1 MRGGINME
9 PKTCDNLLHYY
20 NGLLEGKE
28 KDAFEKHLKQ
38 CDACQEEW
46 TEWQDL
52 TADLPYLSEEAQPPI
67 GMKERILTNVTADDS
82 SLTQQETQ
90 TGVKTDEVA
99 TKISPIS
106 KRKPKPWVQ
115 GLLAAGLL
123 LSLGTNAY
131 LYNENNKNEQVIQE
145 QVNKTFKTVQLASEE
160 TKSTG
165 VASMVK
171 ENGKMNLVVQSNNL
185 TQVKGTETY
194 QVWLIEGDKPYRAG
208 TFTPDEN
215 GNGAVVFPVKF
226 EGEHNWDA
234 VAISH
239 EPTPN
244 SKKPVGTIVMAS
256 NL

>member
-1 MRGGINME
+1 ME
-9 PKTCDNLLHYY
+9 QKTCDNLLEYY

-46 TEWQDL
+46 AEWQDL
-52 TADLPYLSEEAQPPI
+52 TADLPYLSEEAQPPV
-67 GMKERILTNVTADDS
+67 GMKERILTNVTAS
-82 SLTQQETQ
+82 NSNFKHEEKQS
-90 TGVKTDEVA
+90 VNKTEEFPAKV
-99 TKISPIS
+99 SPITQ
-106 KRKPKPWVQ
+106 RKSKPWMQ

-131 LYNENNKNEQVIQE
+131 LFNENNKNEQVIEE
-145 QVNKTFKTVQLASEE
+145 QINKTFKTVQLASEE
-160 TKSTG
+160 TDSTG
-165 VASMVK
+165 VASMVQ
-171 ENGKMNLVVQSNNL
+171 ENDTMNLVVQTNNL

>member
-1 MRGGINME
+1 ME
-9 PKTCDNLLHYY
+9 QKTCDNLLEYY
-20 NGLLEGKE
+20 NGMLEGKE

-46 TEWQDL
+46 AEWQDL

-67 GMKERILTNVTADDS
+67 GMKERILTNVTASNS
-82 SLTQQETQ
+82 SFTHQEKQ
-90 TGVKTDEVA
+90 SVNKTDEFT
-99 TKISPIS
+99 TKVSPIPQ
-106 KRKPKPWVQ
+106 RKSKPWIQ

-131 LYNENNKNEQVIQE
+131 LFNENNKNEQVIEE
-145 QVNKTFKTVQLASEE
+145 QINKTFKTVQLASEE
-160 TKSTG
+160 TDSTG

-171 ENGKMNLVVQSNNL
+171 ENDTMNLVVQTNNL

>member
-1 MRGGINME
+1 ME
-9 PKTCDNLLHYY
+9 QKTCDNLLEYY

-28 KDAFEKHLKQ
+28 KEAFEKHLKQ

-46 TEWQDL
+46 AEWQDL

-67 GMKERILTNVTADDS
+67 GMKERILTNVTASDS
-82 SLTQQETQ
+82 SLTHKETQ
-90 TGVKTDEVA
+90 PVRKIEEFT
-99 TKISPIS
+99 TKVSPMTQ
-106 KRKPKPWVQ
+106 RKSKPWMQ

-131 LYNENNKNEQVIQE
+131 LFNENNKNEQVIEE
-145 QVNKTFKTVQLASEE
+145 QINKTFKTVQLASEE
-160 TKSTG
+160 TDSTG

-171 ENGKMNLVVQSNNL
+171 ENDTMNLVVQTNNL

>member
-1 MRGGINME
+1 ME
-9 PKTCDNLLHYY
+9 PKTCDNLLEYY

-46 TEWQDL
+46 AEWQDL
-52 TADLPYLSEEAQPPI
+52 TADLPYLSEEAEPPV
-67 GMKERILTNVTADDS
+67 GMKERILTNVTASHS
-82 SLTQQETQ
+82 SLKHHKAQPVNQ
-90 TGVKTDEVA
+90 TDEIR
-99 TKISPIS
+99 TKVSPIS
-106 KRKPKPWVQ
+106 QRKSKSWVQ

-131 LYNENNKNEQVIQE
+131 LFTENNKNEQVIQE
-145 QVNKTFKTVQLASEE
+145 QINKTFKTVQLASEE
-160 TKSTG
+160 TESTG
-165 VASMVK
+165 IASMVQ
-171 ENGKMNLVVQSNNL
+171 ENDTMNLVVQTNNL

-226 EGEHNWDA
+226 EGDHQWDA

>member
-1 MRGGINME
+1 ME
-9 PKTCDNLLHYY
+9 QKTCDNLLEYY

-46 TEWQDL
+46 AEWQDL

-67 GMKERILTNVTADDS
+67 GMKERILTNVTASNS
-82 SLTQQETQ
+82 SFSHQEKQ
-90 TGVKTDEVA
+90 SVNKTDELTTPV
-99 TKISPIS
+99 SPITQ
-106 KRKPKPWVQ
+106 RKSKPWIQ

-131 LYNENNKNEQVIQE
+131 LFNENNKNEQVIEE
-145 QVNKTFKTVQLASEE
+145 QINKTFKTVQLASEE
-160 TKSTG
+160 TDSTG
-165 VASMVK
+165 VASMVQ
-171 ENGKMNLVVQSNNL
+171 ENDTMNLVVQTNNL

>member
-1 MRGGINME
+1 ME
-9 PKTCDNLLHYY
+9 QKTCDNLLEYY

-46 TEWQDL
+46 AEWQEL

-67 GMKERILTNVTADDS
+67 GMKERILTNVTASNS
-82 SLTQQETQ
+82 SFTHQEKQ
-90 TGVKTDEVA
+90 SVNKTDELTTTV
-99 TKISPIS
+99 SPITQ
-106 KRKPKPWVQ
+106 RKSKPWIQ

-131 LYNENNKNEQVIQE
+131 LFNENNKNEQVIEE
-145 QVNKTFKTVQLASEE
+145 QINKTFKTVQLASEE
-160 TKSTG
+160 TDSTG
-165 VASMVK
+165 VASMVQ
-171 ENGKMNLVVQSNNL
+171 ENETMNLVVQTNNL

>member
-1 MRGGINME
+1 ME
-9 PKTCDNLLHYY
+9 PKTCDNLLEYY

-46 TEWQDL
+46 AEWQDL
-52 TADLPYLSEEAQPPI
+52 TADLPYLSEEAEPPV
-67 GMKERILTNVTADDS
+67 GMKERILTNVTASDS
-82 SLTQQETQ
+82 SVAHHKTQP
-90 TGVKTDEVA
+90 VNKTDEITTNV
-99 TKISPIS
+99 SPIS
-106 KRKPKPWVQ
+106 QRKSKSWVQ

-123 LSLGTNAY
+123 LSLVTNAY
-131 LYNENNKNEQVIQE
+131 LFNENNKNEQVIQE
-145 QVNKTFKTVQLASEE
+145 QINKTFKTVQLASEE
-160 TKSTG
+160 TESTG
-165 VASMVK
+165 VASMVQ
-171 ENGKMNLVVQSNNL
+171 ENDTMNLVVQTNNL

-226 EGEHNWDA
+226 EGDHEWDA

>member
-1 MRGGINME
+1 ME
-9 PKTCDNLLHYY
+9 QKTCDNLLEYY

-38 CDACQEEW
+38 CDTCQEEW
-46 TEWQDL
+46 AEWQEL

-67 GMKERILTNVTADDS
+67 GMKERILTNVTASDS
-82 SLTQQETQ
+82 SFTHQEKHS
-90 TGVKTDEVA
+90 VNKTEKFPAKV
-99 TKISPIS
+99 SPITQ
-106 KRKPKPWVQ
+106 RKSKPWMQ

-131 LYNENNKNEQVIQE
+131 LFNENNKNEQVIEE
-145 QVNKTFKTVQLASEE
+145 QINKTFKTVQLASEE
-160 TKSTG
+160 TDSTG

-171 ENGKMNLVVQSNNL
+171 ENDTMNLVVQTNNL

>member
-1 MRGGINME
+1 ME
-9 PKTCDNLLHYY
+9 QKMCDNLLDYY
-20 NGLLEGKE
+20 NGILEDKE
-28 KDAFEKHLKQ
+28 KEAFERHLKE
-38 CDACQEEW
+38 CSACQEEW
-46 TEWQDL
+46 AEWQEL
-52 TADLPYLSEEAQPPI
+52 TADLPYLSEEADPPV
-67 GMKERILTNVTADDS
+67 GMKERILASVTADQDS
-82 SLTQQETQ
+82 MSN
-90 TGVKTDEVA
+90 
-99 TKISPIS
+99 
-106 KRKPKPWVQ
+106 KPKPIIKTDSSRKEITPAYNRKPQTWMT

-145 QVNKTFKTVQLASEE
+145 QINKTFKTVQLASEE

-165 VASMVK
+165 VASMVQ
-171 ENGKMNLVVQSNNL
+171 ENETMKLVVHTHNL

-194 QVWLIEGDKPYRAG
+194 QVWLIEGDKQYRAG

-215 GNGAVVFPVKF
+215 GNGAVVFPVTF
-226 EGEHNWDA
+226 EGEHQWDA

-244 SKKPVGTIVMAS
+244 SKKPKGTIVMAS

>member
-1 MRGGINME
+1 ME
-9 PKTCDNLLHYY
+9 QKTCDNLLEYY

-46 TEWQDL
+46 AEWQDL

-67 GMKERILTNVTADDS
+67 GMKERILTNVTAFDS
-82 SLTQQETQ
+82 SFTHQEKQ
-90 TGVKTDEVA
+90 SDKVTDESA
-99 TKISPIS
+99 TKVSPITQ
-106 KRKPKPWVQ
+106 RKSKPWMQ

-131 LYNENNKNEQVIQE
+131 LFNENKENEQVIEE
-145 QVNKTFKTVQLASEE
+145 QINKTFKTVQLASEE
-160 TKSTG
+160 TDSTG
-165 VASMVK
+165 VASMVQ
-171 ENGKMNLVVQSNNL
+171 ENGTMNLVVQTNNL
-185 TQVKGTETY
+185 TQVKGNETY
-194 QVWLIEGDKPYRAG
+194 QVWLIEGDTPYRAG

>member
-1 MRGGINME
+1 ME
-9 PKTCDNLLHYY
+9 QKTCDNLLEYY

-46 TEWQDL
+46 AEWQDL

-67 GMKERILTNVTADDS
+67 GMKERILTNVTASNS
-82 SLTQQETQ
+82 SFSHQEKQ
-90 TGVKTDEVA
+90 SVNKTDELTTTV
-99 TKISPIS
+99 SPITQ
-106 KRKPKPWVQ
+106 RKSKPWIQ

-131 LYNENNKNEQVIQE
+131 LFNENNKNEQVIEE
-145 QVNKTFKTVQLASEE
+145 QINKTFKTVQLASEE
-160 TKSTG
+160 TDSTG
-165 VASMVK
+165 VASMVQ
-171 ENGKMNLVVQSNNL
+171 ENDTMNLVVQTNNL

>member
-1 MRGGINME
+1 ME
-9 PKTCDNLLHYY
+9 QKTCDNLLEYY

-46 TEWQDL
+46 AEWQDL

-67 GMKERILTNVTADDS
+67 GMKERILTNVTASNS
-82 SLTQQETQ
+82 SFTHQEKQ
-90 TGVKTDEVA
+90 SVNKTDELTTTV
-99 TKISPIS
+99 SPITQ
-106 KRKPKPWVQ
+106 RKSKPWIQ

-131 LYNENNKNEQVIQE
+131 LFNENNKNEQVIEE
-145 QVNKTFKTVQLASEE
+145 QINKTFKTVQLASEE
-160 TKSTG
+160 TDSTG
-165 VASMVK
+165 VASMVQ
-171 ENGKMNLVVQSNNL
+171 ENDTMNLVVQTNNL

>member
-1 MRGGINME
+1 ME
-9 PKTCDNLLHYY
+9 QKTCDNLLEYY
-20 NGLLEGKE
+20 NGMLEGKE

-46 TEWQDL
+46 AEWQDL

-67 GMKERILTNVTADDS
+67 GMKERILTNVTASNS
-82 SLTQQETQ
+82 SFTHQEKQ
-90 TGVKTDEVA
+90 SVNKTDEFT
-99 TKISPIS
+99 TKVSPITQ
-106 KRKPKPWVQ
+106 RKSKPWLQ

-123 LSLGTNAY
+123 LSLGMNAY
-131 LYNENNKNEQVIQE
+131 LFNENNKNEQVIEE
-145 QVNKTFKTVQLASEE
+145 QINKTFKTVQLASEE
-160 TKSTG
+160 TDSTG

-171 ENGKMNLVVQSNNL
+171 ENDTMNLVIQTNNL

>member
-1 MRGGINME
+1 ME
-9 PKTCDNLLHYY
+9 QKTCDNLLEYY

-46 TEWQDL
+46 AEWQDL

-67 GMKERILTNVTADDS
+67 GMKERILTNVTASNS
-82 SLTQQETQ
+82 SFTHKETQPVRTTEESTTKVSPITQQ
-90 TGVKTDEVA
+90 K
-99 TKISPIS
+99 S
-106 KRKPKPWVQ
+106 KPWIQ

-131 LYNENNKNEQVIQE
+131 LFNENNKNEQVIEE
-145 QVNKTFKTVQLASEE
+145 QINKTFKTVQLASEE
-160 TKSTG
+160 TDSTG

-171 ENGKMNLVVQSNNL
+171 ENDTMNLVVQTNNL

>member
-1 MRGGINME
+1 ME
-9 PKTCDNLLHYY
+9 PKTCGNLLDYY

-46 TEWQDL
+46 AEWQDL

-67 GMKERILTNVTADDS
+67 GMKERILTNVTSSDS
-82 SLTQQETQ
+82 SFTRQETE
-90 TGVKTDEVA
+90 TVNKTDENP
-99 TKISPIS
+99 TNISPLS
-106 KRKPKPWVQ
+106 QRRPKPWLQ
-115 GLLAAGLL
+115 GVLAAGLL

-131 LYNENNKNEQVIQE
+131 LFNENNKNEQVIQE
-145 QVNKTFKTVQLASEE
+145 QINKTFKTVQLASEE
-160 TKSTG
+160 TESTG
-165 VASMVK
+165 VASMVQ
-171 ENGKMNLVVQSNNL
+171 ENDTMNLVVQTNNL

-226 EGEHNWDA
+226 EGEHKWDA

-244 SKKPVGTIVMAS
+244 SKKPLGTIVMAS